1 MGILV
6 FIMAVLPYLG
16 ANNLMRAESTG
27 PAVGKLVPKIQKT
40 AFWLYSMYIGLT
52 VLQMILF
59 LIGKMP
65 VFDAVCDSLATAGTG
80 GFAVRNDS
88 IAGPVWN

>member
-16 ANNLMRAESTG
+16 ANNMYLMRAESTG

-40 AFWLYSMYIGLT
+40 AF
-52 VLQMILF
+52 
-59 LIGKMP
+59 
-65 VFDAVCDSLATAGTG
+65 
-80 GFAVRNDS
+80 
-88 IAGPVWN
+88 